1 MWNDTE
7 ETLTRQT
14 RQASLLSATSDQAR
28 IGREPIALSAPENRP
43 APPEP
48 AAQPDA
54 EAATDA
60 VSGSAARLAPIER
73 AFLEASPDFLTELEK
88 LRDPVLAA
96 SLADRWA
103 ADTRSWARIQL
114 LSYLDGPLR
123 YSGHQPLVK
132 RLYRATER
140 RNDMELV
147 GAFLVAFDRLVTHA
161 RRAADDGDIRLS
173 ALQNVIPS
181 FRRRKSDDT
190 WHDHRSKV
198 PQPHRGRLF
207 SYRTRYYLRR
217 RAWRAIRRFAH
228 LEPQRYPA
236 IAASL
241 LARYT
246 DEDLATGERVLDRWG
261 LLQIGYRHHPI
272 LDFGRHTVRLRPG
285 RRIASLTPAPS
296 FLSLWQMPAASDA
309 LLRLMVE
316 ARSHLVRRWAHQLLL
331 AEHAGRLRTLTP
343 LCWLPLLERARPE
356 IADFAYEGLQ
366 ASTTLDELSIDECL
380 RFLKTP
386 HRGATQFI
394 RQYLLDRVNRG
405 DVPLADLGTLCTLD
419 YPPLVAAAWEKLQAG
434 IDQAPAAFN
443 RSLAHRLANLRCY
456 RYAVPLASWALAL
469 ITQHRAQSRVDT
481 AGDDALWAYFNH
493 PFRPVRKLA
502 CAWWVSRKPGEVEPA
517 FWARLCTNRH
527 ADVQRDLVAWLAHH
541 TGDSLLG
548 KFRPLPPAIVEH
560 AWTLWETVLANADT
574 SLRTLEQAM
583 DQAAAAAAHTLAA
596 GAGSTTAE
604 QVTAPPIE
612 RIVQL
617 LAGLAEDHRD
627 AVAARAMA
635 ALLQISQ
642 AGERGQQLVAQ
653 AMPALKPDA
662 I

>member
-7 ETLTRQT
+7 ATLTGQT

-28 IGREPIALSAPENRP
+28 IGREPIALSASENRP
-43 APPEP
+43 ASPEP
-48 AAQPDA
+48 AAQPPV
-54 EAATDA
+54 EAAPGA
-60 VSGSAARLAPIER
+60 ISGASAHLAPIER

-88 LRDPVLAA
+88 LRDPILAA
-96 SLADRWA
+96 TLADRWA

-114 LSYLDGPLR
+114 LAYLDGPLR
-123 YSGHQPLVK
+123 YAGHQPLVK
-132 RLYRATER
+132 RLYRAAER

-147 GAFLVAFDRLVTHA
+147 GAFLVAFDRLVTHV
-161 RRAADDGDIRLS
+161 RRPDDGDIRLS

-228 LEPQRYPA
+228 LAPERYPA

-246 DEDLATGERVLDRWG
+246 DDDLATGERVLDRWG
-261 LLQIGYRHHPI
+261 LLQIGYRHHPV
-272 LDFGRHTVRLRPG
+272 LAFGRHTVRLRPG

-296 FLSLWQMPAASDA
+296 FLSLWQMPAASDS

-331 AEHAGRLRTLTP
+331 AEHAGRLRTLNP
-343 LCWLPLLERARPE
+343 LCWLPLLEKARPE

-366 ASTTLDELSIDECL
+366 ASNTLDELSVDECL
-380 RFLKTP
+380 RFLRTG
-386 HRGATQFI
+386 HRGARTFI
-394 RQYLLDRVNRG
+394 RQHLLDRVNRG
-405 DVPLADLGTLCTLD
+405 DVPLADLATLCTLD
-419 YPPLVAAAWEKLQAG
+419 YPALVAAAWEKLQAG

-456 RYAVPLASWALAL
+456 RYAVPLATWALAL
-469 ITQHRAQSRVDT
+469 LTQHRAQARFDT
-481 AGDDALWAYFNH
+481 GADDALWAYFNH

-502 CAWWVSRKPGEVEPA
+502 CQWWVARKPNEVEPA
-517 FWARLCTNRH
+517 FWARLCTSRH
-527 ADVQRDLVAWLAHH
+527 ADVQRDLIAWLSRH

-548 KFRPLPPAIVEH
+548 KSRPLPPAIGEH
-560 AWTLWETVLANADT
+560 AWTLWEAVLASADT
-574 SLRTLEQAM
+574 SVRTLEQAM
-583 DQAAAAAAHTLAA
+583 DQAAAAAVQTLDTGAA
-596 GAGSTTAE
+596 DTGADQATSPT
-604 QVTAPPIE
+604 VE
-612 RIVQL
+612 RIVRL
-617 LAGLAEDHRD
+617 LAGLAEDRRD

-635 ALLQISQ
+635 ALVQMAQ
-642 AGERGQQLVAQ
+642 AGQRGLQLVGQ
-653 AMPALKPDA
+653 AVPGLQPDT